1 MNVAENNLK
10 SIKGKKIRRQ
20 YFNFPL
26 IILYSAALVIPYAI
40 FTISLCMG
48 KFDSSQWPSTLWT
61 SVWVCFVFSLPF
73 LVLRELNKHL
83 FGRILC
89 VLTEEGI
96 HYPKGKLLWGTIEK
110 VEYAIDTK
118 PRYKTDRPRSFR
130 TIIYTKG
137 GKHIALTDTPLHI
150 VSQMK
155 KRCSG
160 LDIKISGASSLLPA
174 TLIMAVI
181 FAVLPFYTVLLRNAP
196 GAFGSHIIVMLVVG
210 IISGILRT
218 YVFDTYAIPYRF
230 WRRILPK
237 KWLSYIIL
245 GVYYSSFFIVILI
258 LFYFSNWVVA
268 SLLGI
273 YLGVVRP
280 PMPSR
285 YGSSRHRRILSYEQ
299 LCELYIAKADYWEKK
314 IEKCKENRTK

>member
-1 MNVAENNLK
+1 MNVANNNLK

-48 KFDSSQWPSTLWT
+48 KFDRSQWPSTLFI
-61 SVWVCFVFSLPF
+61 SVWVCFFFSLPF

-89 VLTEEGI
+89 VLSEEGI

-118 PRYKTDRPRSFR
+118 PRYKTDPARSFR

-160 LDIKISGASSLLPA
+160 LDIKMSGASSMLPVILMM
-174 TLIMAVI
+174 TVI